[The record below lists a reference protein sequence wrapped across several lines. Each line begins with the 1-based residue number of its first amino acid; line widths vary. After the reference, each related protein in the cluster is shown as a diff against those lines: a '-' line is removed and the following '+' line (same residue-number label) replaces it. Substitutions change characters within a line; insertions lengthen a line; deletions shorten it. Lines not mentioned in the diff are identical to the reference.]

1 MWLFYSSIT
10 GNFTNAIIIRES
22 EWYYQFNIGGSRE
35 IKLSS
40 KDFKGDVW
48 HNLGIF
54 KGGDSKA
61 EPNCQEEET
70 MN

>member
-1 MWLFYSSIT
+1 MWLFHSSIT
-10 GNFTNAIIIRES
+10 GNFTNAIIIRER